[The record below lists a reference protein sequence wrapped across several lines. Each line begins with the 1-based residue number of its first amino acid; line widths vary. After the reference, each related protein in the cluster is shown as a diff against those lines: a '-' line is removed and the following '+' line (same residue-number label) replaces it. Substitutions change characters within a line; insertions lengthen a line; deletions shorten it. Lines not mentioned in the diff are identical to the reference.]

1 MLRLWGRRNS
11 INVQKVLWCLGE
23 LGLGHERIDAGL
35 GFGVNDTP
43 EFEALNPNR
52 LVPVIDDANFVLWE
66 SNVIVRYLAER
77 YGSGS
82 LCPDDIR
89 ARYDVERWMDWQAA
103 QLWAAM
109 RPVFLGLVRTPP
121 ERRDHKAIEQG
132 IGECERAFGI
142 LDRHLA
148 DRAFVGG
155 ARFTMGDIPV
165 GVTAHRWYLLDVA
178 RTQFPNLRR
187 WYERIAARPA
197 FRNNVN
203 APLS

>member
-23 LGLGHERIDAGL
+23 LGLDYERIDAGMA
-35 GFGVNDTP
+35 FGVNDTP
-43 EFEALNPNR
+43 EFLAMNPNG
-52 LVPVIDDANFVLWE
+52 LVPVIDDDGFRLWE

-82 LCPDDIR
+82 LCPADR
-89 ARYDVERWMDWQAA
+89 RERYDVERWMDWQVA

-121 ERRDHKAIEQG
+121 EKRDRMAIEKG
-132 IGECERAFGI
+132 IEDCERAFGI

-148 DRAFVGG
+148 GRDFVGG
-155 ARFTMGDIPV
+155 PRLTMADIPV
-165 GVTAHRWYLLDVA
+165 GVMAHRWYLLNVA
-178 RTQFPNLRR
+178 RTEFPNLRR
-187 WYERIAARPA
+187 WYDVIAARPA
-197 FRNNVN
+197 FRDNVN

>member
-23 LGLGHERIDAGL
+23 LELRYERIDAGL

-43 EFEALNPNR
+43 EFLALNPNG
-52 LVPVIDDANFVLWE
+52 LVPVIDDGGFVLWE

-82 LCPDDIR
+82 LCPTDMR
-89 ARYDVERWMDWQAA
+89 ERYDGERWMDWQVA

-121 ERRDHKAIEQG
+121 ERRDHAAIEKG
-132 IGECERAFGI
+132 IEDCERAFGI

-148 DRAFVGG
+148 GRPFVGG
-155 ARFTMGDIPV
+155 ARLTMADIPV
-165 GVTAHRWYLLDVA
+165 GVTAHRWYLLNVA
-178 RTQFPNLRR
+178 RTEFPNMRR
-187 WYERIAARPA
+187 WYEDIIARPA
-197 FRNNVN
+197 FRDNVN

>member
-23 LGLGHERIDAGL
+23 LELRYERIDAGL

-43 EFEALNPNR
+43 EFLALNPNG
-52 LVPVIDDANFVLWE
+52 LVPVIDDGGFVLWE
-66 SNVIVRYLAER
+66 SNVIVRCLAER

-82 LCPDDIR
+82 LCPTDMR
-89 ARYDVERWMDWQAA
+89 ERYDGERWMDWQVA

-121 ERRDHKAIEQG
+121 ERRDHAAIEKG
-132 IGECERAFGI
+132 IGDCERVFGI

-148 DRAFVGG
+148 GRPFVGG
-155 ARFTMGDIPV
+155 VRLTMADIPV
-165 GVTAHRWYLLDVA
+165 GVTAHRWYLLNVA
-178 RTQFPNLRR
+178 RTEFPNMRR
-187 WYERIAARPA
+187 WYEDIVARPA
-197 FRNNVN
+197 FRDNVN